1 METYFQPNYQSSV
14 KIKYRFFLKRYK
26 SLKFTSYA
34 TFLKKQPDN
43 IFQPNEGLNMPG
55 QEAER
60 EPVGKERRWGG
71 GAGDSLFE
79 KSTEVTE

>member
-1 METYFQPNYQSSV
+1 
-14 KIKYRFFLKRYK
+14 
-26 SLKFTSYA
+26 
-34 TFLKKQPDN
+34 
-43 IFQPNEGLNMPG
+43 MPG

-60 EPVGKERRWGG
+60 EPVGKERGWGG